1 MGSEAKPVSYS
12 VVNGDL
18 SAGAKQAGREAD
30 HLPSR
35 TDFKMIGAVPPHPP

>member
-30 HLPSR
+30 HLRSR